1 MDSKDQLLVL
11 DDDPRVAHT
20 IAVVARREGFEVRTT
35 DKTDEFFAQVAQWK
49 PSHLALDLVMPGMD
63 GVEVMRLLAEQTCC
77 ARILLT
83 SGMGAKVLESA
94 QRSGD
99 ERGLHITGILP
110 KPFRAHDLRT
120 LLRDARPHQRLAG
133 ARSARPAELSITE
146 SDLLR
151 AFERREFFLHY
162 QPKVALETGQAVGV
176 EALVR
181 WKHPSGAL
189 VAPDHFIP
197 LLEQT
202 GQIQMLTD
210 YVVDEALQW
219 FFDLGALRSEALKLS
234 INLSAR
240 NLVDLKLADRLRNQ
254 CVLHGVAPSAV
265 ILELTESSAMADPAE
280 ALDIL
285 TRLRIKGFALGI
297 DDFGTGHSS
306 MVQLARLPFSELK
319 IDKSFVLSMLESRES
334 RKIVASTIQL
344 GCSLGMT
351 VVAEGIENAETAEM
365 LRKLGCT
372 LGQGYY
378 FGRPMDGAMAAQW
391 LAGRKEACH

>member
-1 MDSKDQLLVL
+1 MHRKDRLLIL
-11 DDDPRVAHT
+11 DDDPCVAQT
-20 IAVVARREGFEVRTT
+20 IAVVARREGFEVRSCDT
-35 DKTDEFFAQVAQWK
+35 TDEFFGLVAHWA
-49 PSHLALDLVMPGMD
+49 PTHLALDLVMPGMD
-63 GVEVMRLLAEQTCC
+63 GVEVLRLLAEQTCT

-99 ERGLHITGILP
+99 ERGLHISGILP
-110 KPFRAHDLRT
+110 KPFRGQDLRA
-120 LLRDARPHQRLAG
+120 LLNDARPQQIRCLQAQV
-133 ARSARPAELSITE
+133 AVADLSITE
-146 SDLLR
+146 QDLAQ
-151 AFERREFFLHY
+151 AFARHEFFLQY
-162 QPKVALETGQAVGV
+162 QPKVALDAGRPVGV

-181 WKHPSGAL
+181 WRHPDGAI
-189 VAPDHFIP
+189 VGPDRFVP

-202 GQIQMLTD
+202 GQIQALTD
-210 YVVDEALQW
+210 YVLDEGLQW
-219 FFDLGALRSEALKLS
+219 FVHLPPVVTQSLKLS

-254 CVLHGVAPSAV
+254 CVSLGVAPSSV
-265 ILELTESSAMADPAE
+265 ILELTESSAMADPAD

-297 DDFGTGHSS
+297 DDFGTGFSS

-319 IDKSFVLSMLESRES
+319 IDKSFVLSMLQSRES

-351 VVAEGIENAETAEM
+351 VVAEGIENTATSDM
-365 LRKLGCT
+365 LRELGCT
-372 LGQGYY
+372 LGQGFH
-378 FGRPMDGAMAAQW
+378 FGRPMDGSAAARW
-391 LAGRKEACH
+391 LGEKVVCQ